1 MVGPR
6 PHAVA
11 HNEAYRPLIKGYMMR
26 HKVNPGITG
35 LAQVLGYRGETKTL
49 DAMEK
54 RVEYDLEYL
63 RNWSLS
69 LDIRIILR
77 TLRIVA
83 SDKMAY

>member
-1 MVGPR
+1 
-6 PHAVA
+6 
-11 HNEAYRPLIKGYMMR
+11 
-26 HKVNPGITG
+26 
-35 LAQVLGYRGETKTL
+35 
-49 DAMEK
+49 MEK